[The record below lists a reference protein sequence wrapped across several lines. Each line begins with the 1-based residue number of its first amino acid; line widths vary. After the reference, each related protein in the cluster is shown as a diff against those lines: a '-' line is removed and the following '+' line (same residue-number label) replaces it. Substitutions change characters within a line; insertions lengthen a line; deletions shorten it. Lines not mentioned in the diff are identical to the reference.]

1 MNQSNGRQM
10 RSVGQSSGG
19 LFQPDL
25 LLADQLTAVRGMA
38 ASEGERQLM
47 VAVLEDAAHCY
58 QKYIFSDDKRGRVL
72 FEEAEE
78 WIMEEDTGAAFPFPQ
93 VCEVLG
99 IDPEYIRQGLRRWQ
113 AQQMLKARLQ
123 SQERELIQDGEM
135 LSDQWTPHLVEP
147 LKKASGE

>member
-1 MNQSNGRQM
+1 MNQSNNRQ
-10 RSVGQSSGG
+10 VGQSSGG

-58 QKYIFSDDKRGRVL
+58 QKYIFSEDKRGRIL

-113 AQQMLKARLQ
+113 AQQRLKVRLQ
-123 SQERELIQDGEM
+123 SCGLEPTQIDHEM
-135 LSDQWTPHLVEP
+135 SPGCWSPHLVEP

>member
-1 MNQSNGRQM
+1 MNQRNNRQA
-10 RSVGQSSGG
+10 GESSGG

-38 ASEGERQLM
+38 ESEGERQLM
-47 VAVLEDAAHCY
+47 VAVLEDAAHCF
-58 QKYIFSDDKRGRVL
+58 QKYIFAQDKRGRDI

-99 IDPEYIRQGLRRWQ
+99 LDAEYIRKGLRKWQ
-113 AQQMLKARLQ
+113 SVQMLRARLEAR
-123 SQERELIQDGEM
+123 ERELDPAESEG
-135 LSDQWTPHLVEP
+135 SPDHWPPDFVEP